1 MAKNKND
8 YAYAVARIRSKELK
22 LLSAS
27 FLEQLLSA
35 PDCESCLKLLA
46 EKGWGNGSF
55 ERPEEML
62 SIEENKIWEL
72 MEDLVKDTSVFHV
85 FLYKND
91 YHNLKAAIKELH
103 HRNGFPGI
111 YLRHGTVSPETIQ
124 KAVAENH
131 FGDLPEAMQA
141 PAKEAYTALLHTH
154 DGHLCDVILDRAALE
169 AVYQA
174 GKASGNEFLSLYGE
188 LTVASADLKTA
199 FRSSRTGKNRDFL
212 TRALVPCDT
221 LNITELIQAA
231 MEGTDAIGKY
241 LEKTPYREAASQ
253 LNHSPSAFER
263 WCDNLLIKKIRPQL
277 HEPFGLGPLV
287 AYILARENEI
297 KSVRII
303 LFGKRN
309 QLSEESIRE
318 RVRETYV

>member
-1 MAKNKND
+1 MAKNKTD

-35 PDCESCLKLLA
+35 SDCESCLKLLA
-46 EKGWGNGSF
+46 ERGWGNGSG
-55 ERPEEML
+55 ETPEEML
-62 SIEENKIWEL
+62 STEENRIWEL

-111 YLRHGTVSPETIQ
+111 YLEHGTISPQVIR
-124 KAVAENH
+124 KAVSENR
-131 FGDLPEAMQA
+131 FSDLPEAMQA
-141 PAKEAYTALLHTH
+141 PAREAYTALLHTH
-154 DGHLCDVILDRAALE
+154 DGQLCDVILDRAALE
-169 AVYQA
+169 ATYQA
-174 GKASGNEFLSLYGE
+174 GKVSGNEFLALYGE
-188 LTVASADLKTA
+188 LTVAAADLKTA
-199 FRSSRTGKNRDFL
+199 FRSCRTGKSREFL

-221 LNITELIQAA
+221 LKLPELTQAA
-231 MEGTDAIGKY
+231 MEGTEAIGKY
-241 LEKTPYREAASQ
+241 LENTPYREAADE
-253 LNHSPSAFER
+253 LKRSPSAFEK
-263 WCDNLLIKKIRPQL
+263 WCDNLLIRKIRPQL
-277 HEPFGLGPLV
+277 HEPFGLGPLA